1 VQRSLSEK
9 IIRNTLFNSVG
20 FAWDFLIRFLLV
32 PYVVAHLG
40 QTRSA
45 IWAFLGVFTAPFM
58 LLDFGVE
65 SSFVKYIAEHYAR
78 KEHDGINRVVST
90 GLAFYLVF
98 GIVVSLIVF
107 VGADAFVRLSS
118 LEPGLASEGAAALRL
133 TAVSFLLINLVKV
146 FESVFSGVQRMEITN
161 LVRIAISVPYVALTV
176 LFLERQMGICGLMW
190 RDILV
195 TGIQLVAV
203 ALCAFKVL
211 PNLKLRLV
219 SFVDRETFGKLFR
232 FGIKVHVSRIS
243 LIVNLHF
250 DKFLIAGFLDR
261 SFGAGLVLFYDLATR
276 VLSMARMFPALLFSA
291 TLPATSEL
299 AAQGEAERVYE
310 LLRRSTKYVM
320 FLGAPMMAVVI
331 VAAPALVAAWMGTGY
346 DLSAQSIQILAMGYL
361 ALCLGG
367 AVGSVVQGI
376 GRPGIQVK
384 AALFALVV
392 HVVLGVAVVCALRSN
407 ASRAFYG
414 ILCSTSVAL
423 VASLLY
429 YYAVTL
435 KAFGRSVAQFCAD
448 TLWKPLVVCAVLG
461 AGMSAVVPVFG
472 LVTRQTRLGNI
483 GLVLAY
489 TVVFSTLYLALIV
502 WWRYLDERDW
512 QIAREGARRVF
523 GRFYPGA

>member
-1 VQRSLSEK
+1 
-9 IIRNTLFNSVG
+9 
-20 FAWDFLIRFLLV
+20 
-32 PYVVAHLG
+32 
-40 QTRSA
+40 
-45 IWAFLGVFTAPFM
+45 
-58 LLDFGVE
+58 
-65 SSFVKYIAEHYAR
+65 
-78 KEHDGINRVVST
+78 
-90 GLAFYLVF
+90 
-98 GIVVSLIVF
+98 
-107 VGADAFVRLSS
+107 
-118 LEPGLASEGAAALRL
+118 
-133 TAVSFLLINLVKV
+133 
-146 FESVFSGVQRMEITN
+146 
-161 LVRIAISVPYVALTV
+161 
-176 LFLERQMGICGLMW
+176 
-190 RDILV
+190 
-195 TGIQLVAV
+195 
-203 ALCAFKVL
+203 
-211 PNLKLRLV
+211 
-219 SFVDRETFGKLFR
+219 
-232 FGIKVHVSRIS
+232 
-243 LIVNLHF
+243 
-250 DKFLIAGFLDR
+250 
-261 SFGAGLVLFYDLATR
+261 
-276 VLSMARMFPALLFSA
+276 
-291 TLPATSEL
+291 
-299 AAQGEAERVYE
+299 
-310 LLRRSTKYVM
+310 
-320 FLGAPMMAVVI
+320 
-331 VAAPALVAAWMGTGY
+331 MGTGY

-448 TLWKPLVVCAVLG
+448 ALWKPLVVCAVLG
-461 AGMSAVVPVFG
+461 AGMSAAGPVFG